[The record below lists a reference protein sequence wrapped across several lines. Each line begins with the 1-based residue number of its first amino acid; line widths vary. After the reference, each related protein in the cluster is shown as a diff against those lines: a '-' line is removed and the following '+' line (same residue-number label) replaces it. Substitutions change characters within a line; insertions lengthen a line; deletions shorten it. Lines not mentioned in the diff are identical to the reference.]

1 MEIKNELWE
10 NQGEKSICK
19 KAMWTEIFSIPREN
33 LAGASTK
40 SAVGKHCKGQNGKY
54 IKLHGPHSL
63 SQLLNSAMF
72 LLNFQFTKIGGGQTW
87 L

>member
-54 IKLHGPHSL
+54 IKQIINVIFKTVS
-63 SQLLNSAMF
+63 F
-72 LLNFQFTKIGGGQTW
+72 CCT
-87 L
+87 